1 MLGGSVI
8 VACTT
13 TEPEDSCT
21 ETWSLV
27 MPAPDWS
34 ATDSLIASLTLLI
47 MFGLDANCWYKIP
60 FILKFTSMALSAAVV
75 LVEVLV
81 VVVEVLLT
89 NVVVVEVLVANVVVD
104 VVVVVE
110 VLLSNVVVVEVLLT
124 PVVVVGHASSL
135 QLKDSDKD
143 VQSSPER
150 SRVCIPPPQV
160 FEHAVH

>member
-89 NVVVVEVLVANVVVD
+89 NVVVVEVL
-104 VVVVVE
+104 
-110 VLLSNVVVVEVLLT
+110 LT

>member
-1 MLGGSVI
+1 MLGGSVT

-89 NVVVVEVLVANVVVD
+89 NVVVVEVL
-104 VVVVVE
+104 
-110 VLLSNVVVVEVLLT
+110 LT